1 MLKNGPSYQV
11 RYRLPD
17 GTQVS
22 QTHRTLK
29 NAKAFETA
37 VGSKKLKGLSVDIR
51 RGKMTFAEL
60 ASKWRESK
68 SKKAPKT
75 LTRYDGILRNHIIP
89 ILGLRPLD
97 SIKHSDIQD
106 LVNKWEGLGLSPR
119 SIYQHIQVLKP
130 ILQFAVKDERI
141 GMNPAVGITKPDFT
155 TVVRHPLDPDE
166 CEALLAA
173 MEPRSRIFVEYAL
186 AVGLRYEELEAL
198 DIGDLDFKKGLIF
211 VRKSKS
217 EAGVRSMPISDDEV
231 EQLKD
236 YIIASGRHLSQVSE
250 PLFISP
256 NGHRFHYSNFM
267 KRKFKPA
274 CEIAGLADITFHD
287 LRRTYGTMLS
297 ELGYDPKTIATLMG
311 HENYS
316 TSFRYYIAPSA
327 KAKKASAGAM
337 KRFRSQALINT
348 SSESMQGD
356 VH

>member
-1 MLKNGPSYQV
+1 MLKKGPSYQV

-37 VGSKKLKGLSVDIR
+37 ASSNKLKGLSADIR

-68 SKKAPKT
+68 STLAPKT
-75 LTRYDGILRNHIIP
+75 LKRYDGILRNHIIP
-89 ILGLRPLD
+89 ILGLRPLN
-97 SIKHSDIQD
+97 SMKHSDIQD
-106 LVNKWEGLGLSPR
+106 LVNKWEGLGLSSR

-130 ILQFAVKDERI
+130 IFQFAVKDERI
-141 GMNPAVGITKPDFT
+141 GRNPVDGITTPDFAM
-155 TVVRHPLDPDE
+155 VVRHPLDPDE

-198 DIGDLDFKKGLIF
+198 NIGDLDCKKGLIF
-211 VRKSKS
+211 VRKSKTN
-217 EAGVRSMPISDDEV
+217 AGVRAMPISDEEV

-236 YIIASGRHLSQVSE
+236 YIIASGRHHTQVSE

-256 NGHRFHYSNFM
+256 KGHRIHYSNFM
-267 KRKFKPA
+267 RRKFLPA
-274 CEIAGLADITFHD
+274 CEIAGLTDIIFHD
-287 LRRTYGTMLS
+287 LRGTYGTMLS
-297 ELGYDPKTIATLMG
+297 EMGCDPKTVAALMG
-311 HENYS
+311 HESYA
-316 TSFRYYIAPSA
+316 TSFKYYVAPSE

-337 KRFRSQALINT
+337 KRFRSQALTNT